1 MLKLKN
7 LNLQVKLFLLT
18 GVTTFLMWLGLTT
31 VGVRAIQSSYEKE
44 VDHIVRQT
52 ISQSSLYVSTEF
64 RNVISLVHYALLSD
78 SLQQALR
85 LPVEN
90 SNRYISIQSAAMP
103 ILDQL
108 RLQSD
113 LIDSAALI
121 TKDAVFQNSIY
132 PAG

>member
-85 LPVEN
+85 LP
-90 SNRYISIQSAAMP
+90 
-103 ILDQL
+103 L
-108 RLQSD
+108 RR
-113 LIDSAALI
+113 
-121 TKDAVFQNSIY
+121 
-132 PAG
+132 P

>member
-52 ISQSSLYVSTEF
+52 ISQ
-64 RNVISLVHYALLSD
+64 A
-78 SLQQALR
+78 
-85 LPVEN
+85 
-90 SNRYISIQSAAMP
+90 
-103 ILDQL
+103 
-108 RLQSD
+108 
-113 LIDSAALI
+113 
-121 TKDAVFQNSIY
+121 
-132 PAG
+132 